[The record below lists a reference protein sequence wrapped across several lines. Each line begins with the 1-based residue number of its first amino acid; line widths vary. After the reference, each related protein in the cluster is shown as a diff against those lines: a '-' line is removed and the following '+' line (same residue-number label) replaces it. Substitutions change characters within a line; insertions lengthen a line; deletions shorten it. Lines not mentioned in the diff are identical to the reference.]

1 MNEKALIEYVKFL
14 ADQRAQLEFQLI
26 MERVKKENDKP
37 DKPSEGQDA
46 SPA

>member
-26 MERVKKENDKP
+26 LERVKKENDKP
-37 DKPSEGQDA
+37 SEGQDA
-46 SPA
+46 GSAQS